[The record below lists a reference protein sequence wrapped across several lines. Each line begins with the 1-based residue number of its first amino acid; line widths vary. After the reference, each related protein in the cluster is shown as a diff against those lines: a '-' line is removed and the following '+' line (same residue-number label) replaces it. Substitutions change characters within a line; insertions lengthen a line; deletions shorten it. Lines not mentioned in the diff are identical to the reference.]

1 MNDLLVWLIK
11 SACIFSVVGLYY
23 HFILRNNKRHQAN
36 RVSLWTMMIISLTI
50 PLIEVTVKTVLV
62 DVAIDSQNL
71 NEGLN
76 PVDEAASVAYWQ
88 IAWVVIYLIGL
99 LWHIT
104 GLTRQLAHLYR
115 VISSSQDKSHKL
127 GVIYI
132 VTDKLPSPSTFFHYL
147 FVREGET
154 LMPEVEAHEYVHIR
168 QFHSVDL
175 LAASIFKSVL
185 WFHPW
190 AGRVHQYFREIHEY
204 ISDEEVIRQYGV
216 DAYLQ
221 VLNIYTENRP
231 EPVLVHSFASFIQ
244 KRIQMISKNS
254 SYRIFPFL
262 GAALVGMALFAGMS
276 FKTSYKARSPRRVTE
291 SRDTLPAPALSKAM
305 VVDTIITFD
314 PTTGKESVQVVRSPL
329 SETELLEKF
338 PNTIEIIDTI
348 TTYDSDTR
356 KESVMIVKSKMI
368 EAYNI
373 LISMELA
380 KDKPDLEKINI
391 WSRKGKVK

>member
-1 MNDLLVWLIK
+1 MNEMLIWLFK
-11 SACIFSVVGLYY
+11 SSCVFTVLGLYF
-23 HFILRNNKRHQAN
+23 HFFLRNSKRHLAN
-36 RVSLWTMMIISLTI
+36 RVSLWSIMAFSLFL
-50 PLIEVTVKTVLV
+50 PFIEITVKTVL
-62 DVAIDSQNL
+62 IDAAATPPQL
-71 NEGLN
+71 TDN
-76 PVDEAASVAYWQ
+76 PSGTHETPFALYWLMVLS
-88 IAWVVIYLIGL
+88 AVYLMGL

-104 GLTRQLAHLYR
+104 RLIMQLFHLYR

-147 FVREGET
+147 FVREGKP
-154 LMPEVEAHEYVHIR
+154 LMPEVEAHECVHIR

-175 LAASIFKSVL
+175 MAASIFKSVL

-190 AGRVHQYFREIHEY
+190 AGRVHHYFREIHEY
-204 ISDEEVIRQYGV
+204 ISDEEVIRNYGI

-221 VLNIYTENRP
+221 VLDVYTENRHT
-231 EPVLVHSFASFIQ
+231 PVLIHTFASFIQ

-276 FKTSYKARSPRRVTE
+276 FKTSYKARSPKRVTE
-291 SRDTLPAPALSKAM
+291 SRDTLPAPALLKGM
-305 VVDTIITFD
+305 VVDTIITYD
-314 PTTGKESVQVVRSPL
+314 PTTGKESMQVVRSPL

-348 TTYDSDTR
+348 TTYDSDTH

-373 LISMELA
+373 LISTELA
-380 KDKPDLEKINI
+380 KEKPDLEKINI